1 MNSKF
6 KKICVAITTLILS
19 LSMSLE
25 SFADTHYNGDQG
37 GGGSN
42 HSKYENY
49 ASSRPSIWLDYPNQ
63 GLRLYVTNNEGTL
76 IPTDSGTEVLDFL
89 YNTSISIQNPRHLR
103 SVKYD
108 KGNYSSQKLPMSDLG
123 FDTITK
129 NNYYHEKDYF
139 KRFRY
144 AGYGSRTASTR
155 IDKGQ

>member
-63 GLRLYVTNNEGTL
+63 GLQIV
-76 IPTDSGTEVLDFL
+76 VQKFW
-89 YNTSISIQNPRHLR
+89 ISYTIQAFQSRIR
-103 SVKYD
+103 D
-108 KGNYSSQKLPMSDLG
+108 
-123 FDTITK
+123 I
-129 NNYYHEKDYF
+129 
-139 KRFRY
+139 
-144 AGYGSRTASTR
+144 YGL
-155 IDKGQ
+155 